1 MINKVIKTFEKWGY
15 PFITRDL
22 VGWDDNSKKFH
33 KENDNLILGG
43 AVIFNDTTT
52 DELKD
57 FMSET
62 IAKNSVAVMI
72 DFSNMIN
79 SSHFYELKKEADEFY
94 INKHGFIDSESYKD
108 RLSYVKG

>member
-1 MINKVIKTFEKWGY
+1 MINKEIKTFEKWGY

-22 VGWDDNSKKFH
+22 VGWDNNSKKFH

-43 AVIFNDTTT
+43 AVIFDTTTT

-62 IAKNSVAVMI
+62 IARNSVAVMI
-72 DFSNMIN
+72 DFSNTID
-79 SSHFYELKKEADEFY
+79 SRHFNELKKEANEFY
-94 INKHGFIDSESYKD
+94 INKHGFIDSKSYGN